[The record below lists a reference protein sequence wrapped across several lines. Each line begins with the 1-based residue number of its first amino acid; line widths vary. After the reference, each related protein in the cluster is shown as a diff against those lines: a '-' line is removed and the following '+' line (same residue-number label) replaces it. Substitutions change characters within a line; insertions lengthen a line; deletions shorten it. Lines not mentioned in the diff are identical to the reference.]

1 MGRSHTSPLS
11 RLSVYIV
18 ETYLYQR
25 GRLIR
30 TLTTGMDVLAK
41 TVNEVYPRMDVDA
54 RIHEADSRLFAT
66 IIVVSKIALHRAQL
80 QGV

>member
-1 MGRSHTSPLS
+1 
-11 RLSVYIV
+11 
-18 ETYLYQR
+18 
-25 GRLIR
+25 
-30 TLTTGMDVLAK
+30 MDALAK
-41 TVNEVYPRMDVDA
+41 TVNEVYPRMDVMHS